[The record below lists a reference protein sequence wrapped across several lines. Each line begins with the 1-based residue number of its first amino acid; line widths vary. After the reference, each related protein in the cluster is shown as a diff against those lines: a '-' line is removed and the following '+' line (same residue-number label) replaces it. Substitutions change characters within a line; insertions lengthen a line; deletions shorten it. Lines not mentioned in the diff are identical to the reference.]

1 MISRKTKVLI
11 VDDSVIVRKILSDI
25 FATDPGIEVVGTAP
39 DPYAARDL
47 ILALKPDVITLD
59 IEMPKMDGLT
69 FLKLIMK
76 HHPLPVIILSSLS
89 QRGSHVAL
97 EALAAGAVDVMG
109 KPSSSM
115 VTKDMGPELIAKVK
129 AASGATRFSGSIS
142 VAAPAIRPA
151 APAAPISAAAYYDP
165 RQIIL
170 IGAST
175 GGTEALKDVLALLP
189 ANLPPI
195 LIVQHIPSA
204 FCGAFAKKL
213 NDVSSFEVREA
224 REGDILK
231 RGLALVAP
239 GDFHMVLRKSGES
252 GYGVSLKQGPKIH
265 FCRPSVD
272 VLFESAAP
280 LVGRRA
286 VAGLLTGMGED
297 GAAGLLKLRQ
307 GGSRT
312 FAQDQKTCVVYGM
325 PRVAVEIGAVDTI
338 LPLDKVAEHIVKSV
352 GAIAAKAS

>member
-1 MISRKTKVLI
+1 MFSKKTKVLI
-11 VDDSVIVRKILSDI
+11 VDDSAIVRKILTDL
-25 FATDPGIEVVGTAP
+25 FAADPGIEVVGSAP

-47 ILALKPDVITLD
+47 ILSLEPDVITLD
-59 IEMPKMDGLT
+59 IEMPKMDGIT

-89 QRGSHVAL
+89 TRGSQMAL
-97 EALAAGAVDVMG
+97 DALAAGAIDVMG
-109 KPSSSM
+109 KPSSSL
-115 VTKDMGPELIAKVK
+115 VTREMAPELIAKVK
-129 AASGATRFSGSIS
+129 AAAGARRFASHL
-142 VAAPAIRPA
+142 PA
-151 APAAPISAAAYYDP
+151 APLAAPSSPVAPITGAAYYDP

-175 GGTEALKDVLALLP
+175 GGTEALKDVLSMLP
-189 ANLPPI
+189 GNLPPI

-204 FCGAFAKKL
+204 FSGAFAKKL
-213 NDVSSFEVREA
+213 NDVSQCEVREA
-224 REGDILK
+224 REGDILR
-231 RGLALVAP
+231 RGTALLAP
-239 GDFHMVLRKSGES
+239 GDFHIVLRKSGDS

-307 GGSRT
+307 GGART

-325 PRVAVEIGAVDTI
+325 PRVAVEMGAVESI
-338 LPLDKVAEHIVKSV
+338 LPLDKIAAHIVKTA

>member
-1 MISRKTKVLI
+1 MLSRKTKVLI
-11 VDDSVIVRKILSDI
+11 VDDSVIVRKILGDI
-25 FATDPGIEVVGTAP
+25 FAADPGIEVVGSAP

-47 ILALKPDVITLD
+47 ILSLKPDVITLD

-89 QRGSHVAL
+89 QRGSQVAL
-97 EALAAGAVDVMG
+97 DALAAGAVDVMG
-109 KPSSSM
+109 KPSSSV

-129 AASGATRFSGSIS
+129 AAAGARRFS
-142 VAAPAIRPA
+142 
-151 APAAPISAAAYYDP
+151 APIATPASPARSPAVPIAGAAYYDP

-175 GGTEALKDVLALLP
+175 GGTEVLKEVMATLP
-189 ANLPPI
+189 GNLPPI

-204 FCGAFAKKL
+204 FSGAFAKRL
-213 NDVSSFEVREA
+213 DEVSKFEVREA
-224 REGDILK
+224 REGDILR
-231 RGLALVAP
+231 RGMALVAP

-252 GYGVSLKQGPKIH
+252 GYGISLKQGPKIH

-286 VAGLLTGMGED
+286 VAGILTGMGAD
-297 GAAGLLKLRQ
+297 GAVGLLKLRQ
-307 GGSRT
+307 AGART
-312 FAQDQKTCVVYGM
+312 FAQDQKTSVVYGM
-325 PRVAVEIGAVDTI
+325 PRVAVEMGAVETV
-338 LPLDKVAEHIVKSV
+338 LSLDKIAEHIVKTA

>member
-1 MISRKTKVLI
+1 MFAKKTKVLI
-11 VDDSVIVRKILSDI
+11 VDDSAIVRKILTDL
-25 FATDPGIEVVGTAP
+25 FATDPGIEVVGSAP

-47 ILALKPDVITLD
+47 ILSLKPDVITLD
-59 IEMPKMDGLT
+59 IEMPKMDGIT

-89 QRGSHVAL
+89 QRGSQTAL

-109 KPSSSM
+109 KPSSSL
-115 VTKDMGPELIAKVK
+115 VTRDMAPELIAKVK
-129 AASGATRFSGSIS
+129 AAAGARRFSSRPPAAPL
-142 VAAPAIRPA
+142 AAPATPMA
-151 APAAPISAAAYYDP
+151 GAAYYDP

-175 GGTEALKDVLALLP
+175 GGTEALKDVLSMLP
-189 ANLPPI
+189 GNLPPI

-204 FCGAFAKKL
+204 FSGAFAKKL
-213 NDVSSFEVREA
+213 NDVSQCEIREA
-224 REGDILK
+224 REGDILR
-231 RGLALVAP
+231 RGTALLAP
-239 GDFHMVLRKSGES
+239 GDFHIVLRKSGDS

-307 GGSRT
+307 GGART

-325 PRVAVEIGAVDTI
+325 PRVAVEMGAVESI
-338 LPLDKVAEHIVKSV
+338 LPLDQIAAHIVKTA